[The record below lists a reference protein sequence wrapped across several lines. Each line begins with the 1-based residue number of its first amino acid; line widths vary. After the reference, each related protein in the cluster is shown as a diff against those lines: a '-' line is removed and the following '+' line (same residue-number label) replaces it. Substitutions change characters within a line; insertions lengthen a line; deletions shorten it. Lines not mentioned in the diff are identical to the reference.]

1 MWIFPANFVDV
12 CLFRHSE
19 VHRMFRLLSMIR
31 MVIFNRL
38 GFHTTIWI
46 FLMRPQ
52 TDGRVVLYSTGSTRL
67 GSLETV
73 TSSFGRDEHK
83 GFKERP
89 TQEVSLPRK
98 IKSREL
104 WTNKYKCIGD
114 TVVSNK
120 VVYVEK
126 VFRLDRSPWLL
137 DVSNSYKVSYTISE
151 CFLVTFLYSLRRREV
166 RPVFEGFPDETSFF
180 GRDLTH

>member
-1 MWIFPANFVDV
+1 
-12 CLFRHSE
+12 
-19 VHRMFRLLSMIR
+19 MFRLLSMIR

-104 WTNKYKCIGD
+104 
-114 TVVSNK
+114 
-120 VVYVEK
+120 
-126 VFRLDRSPWLL
+126 
-137 DVSNSYKVSYTISE
+137 
-151 CFLVTFLYSLRRREV
+151 
-166 RPVFEGFPDETSFF
+166 
-180 GRDLTH
+180 